1 MASGYQGKILRVD
14 LTQGCIWTEEPSDIF
29 YRMYIGGPGIGLY
42 YLLKEMPPGADPLGP
57 ENILT
62 FSAGVLTGTPTP
74 AGCRF
79 SVSARSPLTGAVGKS
94 EAGGWWGAELKRAGW
109 DAVVIQGRAQ
119 APVYLWIAND
129 SAEIRSAAHLWGKT
143 TGEAQALIR
152 QELGSDSIRVA
163 QIGPAGENLV
173 RYANITN
180 ELAHFNGR
188 NGLGAVMG
196 SKNLRAIAVRGTRK
210 VEMANAAA
218 VIEAARWVASNL
230 KDHPQASLLHQTG
243 TPAGIVPV
251 NSSGALPTN
260 NWETGQFAGAEAI
273 GGQAMNETILV
284 DRKGCFA
291 CPIRCKRVVEVDE
304 ERFSVDRQYGGPEYE
319 TLAAFGSNLGID
331 DLKLLAKANEVCN
344 ALGLDTMSAGMTIS
358 FAMACF
364 EHGLLDEQA
373 TGGVALRF
381 GAAATLLPLLDD
393 IARRRGIGALLA
405 EGSARAAEVI
415 GPESARFLRNAKNQE
430 IPMHD
435 PRVKTGLGL
444 QYALSSHG
452 ADHWVAQH
460 DPLYAQTGSPSLKG
474 LGPIG
479 IREAIPVLDLGP
491 DKVRSFYYSHMLT
504 SAYDLLGMCVFGAV
518 SRSILP
524 LDRLVDVVNGVTGWG
539 VELWELMKAGERLS
553 VMMRLFNQREGF
565 TRADDTMPDLFYTP
579 FKGGPLD
586 SKGAIDRTAF
596 AQAIELYY
604 DMAGWTGPGASP
616 SAGKL
621 AELGLTWAAPDAPT
635 PTASRPYER

>member
-1 MASGYQGKILRVD
+1 MTMGYQGKILRVD
-14 LTQGCIWTEEPSDIF
+14 LADGRIWTEEPGEMF
-29 YRMYIGGPGIGLY
+29 YRRYMGGPGIGVY
-42 YLLKEMPPGADPLGP
+42 YLLKEMRRGSDPLGP

-62 FSAGVLTGTPTP
+62 FASGTLTGAP
-74 AGCRF
+74 APAACRF
-79 SVSARSPLTGAVGKS
+79 AVTARSPLTGAVGKS

-109 DAVVIQGRAQ
+109 DAVVVKGRA
-119 APVYLWIAND
+119 AEPVYLWIEND
-129 SAEIRSAAHLWGKT
+129 AAELRPARHIWGKT
-143 TGEAQALIR
+143 TGDAQALIR
-152 QELGSDSIRVA
+152 QELGSEAIRVA
-163 QIGPAGENLV
+163 QIGPAGEHLV

-210 VEMANAAA
+210 VELANPAG
-218 VIEAARWVASNL
+218 VTESTRWVAANM
-230 KDHPQASLLHQTG
+230 KMHPQASVLHETG

-251 NSSGALPTN
+251 NTSGALPTN
-260 NWETGQFAGAEAI
+260 NWTTGQFDGAAEI

-284 DRKGCFA
+284 DRKGCYA

-304 ERFSVDRQYGGPEYE
+304 ERLSVDPKYGGPEYE
-319 TLAAFGSNLGID
+319 TLGSFGSNLGIA
-331 DLKLLAKANEVCN
+331 DLPLLAKANEVCN

-358 FAMACF
+358 FAMDCF
-364 EHGLLDEQA
+364 EHGLLSPVE
-373 TGGVALRF
+373 TGGVELRF
-381 GAAATLLPLLDD
+381 GNAGALLPLLDD
-393 IARRRGIGALLA
+393 IAHRRGIGALLA
-405 EGSARAAEVI
+405 DGSERAAALI
-415 GPESARFLRNAKNQE
+415 GPEARQFLRNAKGQE
-430 IPMHD
+430 APMHD

-460 DPLYAQTGSPSLKG
+460 DPLYSQAGSPGLKG

-479 IREAIPVLDLGP
+479 IREPVPALDLGP
-491 DKVRSFYYSHMLT
+491 EKVRSFYYSHLLT

-518 SRSILP
+518 GRSILP
-524 LDRLVDVVNGVTGWG
+524 IDRLVELVNATTGWD

-565 TRADDTMPDLFYTP
+565 TRDDDKMPELFYTP

-586 SKGAIDRTAF
+586 GKGAIDRDTF
-596 AQAIELYY
+596 AGALELYY

-621 AELGLTWAAPDAPT
+621 AELGLTWAAADPA
-635 PTASRPYER
+635 AGGQVA

>member
-1 MASGYQGKILRVD
+1 MAEGYLGKILRVD
-14 LTQGCIWTEEPSDIF
+14 LTDGRIWTEEPDDLF
-29 YRMYIGGPGIGLY
+29 YRAYIGGPGIGLY
-42 YLLKEMPPGADPLGP
+42 YLLNELPPHADPLGP
-57 ENILT
+57 DNILT
-62 FSAGVLTGTPTP
+62 FAAGVLTGTPTP

-79 SVSARSPLTGAVGKS
+79 TVTARSPLTGTVGKS

-109 DAVVIQGRAQ
+109 DAVVIRGRAPE
-119 APVYLWIAND
+119 PVYLWIEND
-129 SAEIRSAAHLWGKT
+129 QAELRPARHLWGKT
-143 TGEAQALIR
+143 TGDVQALIR
-152 QELGSDSIRVA
+152 QEHGSESIRVA

-196 SKNLRAIAVRGTRK
+196 SKQLRAIAVRGTRK
-210 VEMANAAA
+210 VPMANAAA
-218 VIEAARWVASNL
+218 VTEVARWVASSV
-230 KDHPQASLLHQTG
+230 KDHPQASMLHQTG

-260 NWETGQFAGAEAI
+260 NWTTGYFEDAAAI
-273 GGQAMNETILV
+273 GGQAMNDTILT

-304 ERFSVDRQYGGPEYE
+304 ERFSVESKYGGPEYE
-319 TLAAFGSNLGID
+319 TLGAFGSNLGIG
-331 DLKLLAKANEVCN
+331 DLKLVAKANEVCN

-358 FAMACF
+358 FAMDCY
-364 EHGLLDEQA
+364 EHGLLDKQA
-373 TGGVALRF
+373 TGGMALTF
-381 GAAATLLPLLDD
+381 GNADVLLPLLDD
-393 IARRRGIGALLA
+393 IAHRRGLGALLA
-405 EGSARAAEVI
+405 DGSEQAAAVI
-415 GPESARFLRNAKNQE
+415 GPESARFLRNAKGQE
-430 IPMHD
+430 APMHD

-460 DPLYAQTGSPSLKG
+460 DPLYAQAGSLSLKG

-479 IREAIPVLDLGP
+479 IRAPVPATDLGP
-491 DKVRSFYYSHMLT
+491 DKVRTFYYSHMLT
-504 SAYDLLGMCVFGAV
+504 SAYDLLGMCIFGAV
-518 SRSILP
+518 GRSLLP
-524 LDRLVDVVNGVTGWG
+524 LDRLVDVVNGATGWG

-553 VMMRLFNQREGF
+553 VMMRLFNHREGF
-565 TRADDTMPDLFYTP
+565 TQADDKMPDLFYTP
-579 FKGGPLD
+579 MKGGPLD
-586 SKGAIDRTAF
+586 GKAAIDREIF
-596 AQAIELYY
+596 GQALELYY

-621 AELGLTWAAPDAPT
+621 AELGLTWAAPA
-635 PTASRPYER
+635 AAAA

>member
-1 MASGYQGKILRVD
+1 MPFGYLGKILRVNLSDGRIWIETPDD
-14 LTQGCIWTEEPSDIF
+14 LF
-29 YRMYIGGPGIGLY
+29 YRAYVGGPGIGLY
-42 YLLKEMPPGADPLGP
+42 YLLKEMQPGADPLGP
-57 ENILT
+57 DNILT
-62 FSAGVLTGTPTP
+62 FAAGVLTGTPTP

-79 SVSARSPLTGAVGKS
+79 AVTARSPLTGAVGKS

-109 DAVVIQGRAQ
+109 DAVVVQGRA
-119 APVYLWIAND
+119 AEPVYLWIEND
-129 SAEIRSAAHLWGKT
+129 RAEIRPATHLWGKT
-143 TGEAQALIR
+143 TGDVQTLIR
-152 QELGSDSIRVA
+152 QELGSESIRVA
-163 QIGPAGENLV
+163 QIGPAGEALV

-196 SKNLRAIAVRGTRK
+196 SKNLRALAVRGTRK
-210 VEMANAAA
+210 VEMANPAP
-218 VIEAARWVASNL
+218 VTEAARWVASNM
-230 KDHPQASLLHQTG
+230 KEHPQASVLHQTG

-260 NWETGQFAGAEAI
+260 NWETGQFEGAAAI
-273 GGQAMNETILV
+273 GGQAMNESILI

-291 CPIRCKRVVEVDE
+291 CPIRCKRVVAVEE
-304 ERFSVDRQYGGPEYE
+304 ERFSVESKYGGPEYE
-319 TLAAFGSNLGID
+319 TLASLGSNLGID
-331 DLKLLAKANEVCN
+331 DLALLAKANEVCN

-358 FAMACF
+358 FAMDCY
-364 EHGLLDEQA
+364 EHGLLDEQT
-373 TGGVALRF
+373 TGGLALRF
-381 GAAATLLPLLDD
+381 GNDDVLLPLLDD
-393 IARRRGIGALLA
+393 IAHRRGLGALLA
-405 EGSARAAEVI
+405 DGSAQAAALI
-415 GPESARFLRNAKNQE
+415 GPESVPFLRNAKKQE

-460 DPLYAQTGSPSLKG
+460 DPLYAQAGSPGLKG

-479 IREAIPVLDLGP
+479 IREAVPVLDLGP

-504 SAYDLLGMCVFGAV
+504 AAYDVLGMCVFGAV
-518 SRSILP
+518 GRSILT
-524 LDRLVDVVNGVTGWG
+524 LDRLIAVVNGVTGWG

-565 TRADDTMPDLFYTP
+565 TRADDTMPELFYAP

-586 SKGAIDRTAF
+586 GKGAIDRQAF
-596 AQAIELYY
+596 ANAVELYY

-621 AELGLTWAAPDAPT
+621 AELGLTWAA
-635 PTASRPYER
+635 TAGPVAA